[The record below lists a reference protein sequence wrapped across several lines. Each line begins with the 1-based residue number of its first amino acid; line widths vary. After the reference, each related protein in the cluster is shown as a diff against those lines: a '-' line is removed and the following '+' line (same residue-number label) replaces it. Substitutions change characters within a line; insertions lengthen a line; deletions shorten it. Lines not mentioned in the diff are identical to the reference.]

1 MGRAGKHKRR
11 GGLVTLLFIFTRSH
25 TPKPT
30 RLQPTIHLGADVSR
44 LQRYSRERAGTAFIP
59 FSLLRPNA
67 HKRHR
72 PVCEV
77 APQQSSAQQRYKENW
92 TIKMFSVTL
101 GNALVI
107 AHYNYIRSC
116 ELSEG
121 HGGHP
126 QHPLK
131 LTKKYKQ

>member
-1 MGRAGKHKRR
+1 MRISVIGQLAELLLSRA
-11 GGLVTLLFIFTRSH
+11 L
-25 TPKPT
+25 
-30 RLQPTIHLGADVSR
+30 
-44 LQRYSRERAGTAFIP
+44 RE
-59 FSLLRPNA
+59 
-67 HKRHR
+67 
-72 PVCEV
+72 
-77 APQQSSAQQRYKENW
+77 QRYKENW

-116 ELSEG
+116 GLSEG

-131 LTKKYKQ
+131 LTKKYKR